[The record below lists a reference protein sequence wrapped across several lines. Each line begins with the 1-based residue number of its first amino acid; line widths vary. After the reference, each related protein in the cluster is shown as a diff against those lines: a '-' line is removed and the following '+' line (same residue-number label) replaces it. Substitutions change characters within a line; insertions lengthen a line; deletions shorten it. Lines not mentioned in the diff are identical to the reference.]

1 MPHRRI
7 RRNISVVLVVQQQHI
22 RGIRTPLH
30 TKPRQSSSIKNNHTK
45 NETGRNGTTA
55 DPTKPRQRPWH
66 RDSRVPPIQPA
77 VLYFNRGDFSPPP
90 AGIKQGSRNA
100 NREDSASRQRKK
112 RKTNILENNP
122 NSTTEHDGG
131 DRISDTAADV
141 VPRTVH
147 CDSLPISSHASSA
160 GLVVS
165 SLENDTISGRTDPSV
180 LLIPRNYRP

>member
-22 RGIRTPLH
+22 RGIHRFTRNLDSHHRLRITTPRTRPV
-30 TKPRQSSSIKNNHTK
+30 
-45 NETGRNGTTA
+45 GT
-55 DPTKPRQRPWH
+55 
-66 RDSRVPPIQPA
+66 VPPRIQPSRDN
-77 VLYFNRGDFSPPP
+77 VRGTGIVEFHRSNQPYFDRGDFSPPP

-112 RKTNILENNP
+112 RTTNILEVADP
-122 NSTTEHDGG
+122 SELSTEHDGG

-165 SLENDTISGRTDPSV
+165 SLENDNLSGDPITSLSEQYTGSV
-180 LLIPRNYRP
+180 GK

>member
-30 TKPRQSSSIKNNHTK
+30 KKPRQSSSIKNNHTK

-77 VLYFNRGDFSPPP
+77 VLRPRRFFITTRWYKTR
-90 AGIKQGSRNA
+90 IEKRK
-100 NREDSASRQRKK
+100 REDSASRQRKK
-112 RKTNILENNP
+112 RTTNIREKTIPTARP
-122 NSTTEHDGG
+122 NMTAVIGF
-131 DRISDTAADV
+131 RI
-141 VPRTVH
+141 R
-147 CDSLPISSHASSA
+147 LPMWC
-160 GLVVS
+160 LVRFIVIVYRYRHTHHRLVS
-165 SLENDTISGRTDPSV
+165 S
-180 LLIPRNYRP
+180 